1 MDLYLITGF
10 LGAGKTTFLKN
21 FVNVFSDKKMA
32 LIINEFGKEGVD
44 GILLSELKITMAQ
57 INNGSIFCSCR
68 LDKFEEELTKI
79 TALSPEVII
88 IEASGLSDPTNI
100 KKILLSNKNYSNIN
114 YKGSICLVDLVNFKK
129 VINTAIV
136 CRKQLSVS
144 DLAVLNKSD
153 LADEA
158 TENEVKEAILDQHP
172 NMRFHK
178 TSFGEIGEDL
188 LATIKNL
195 SATAEVDDNE
205 AHNTADITLK
215 KFLRTINENFTAY
228 SMQKYLEMVIL
239 ETYRIK
245 GFVKL
250 SDGEY
255 YLVDCV
261 QNIAS
266 VKKLPSKPNTDS
278 IQKIV
283 FLAGKGMKTK
293 TALKNA
299 YELYKNSIDEMD
311 I

>member
-44 GILLSELKITMAQ
+44 GILLSELEITMAQ

-68 LDKFEEELTKI
+68 LDKFEEELGKI

-100 KKILLSNKNYSNIN
+100 KKILLSNKNYSDIN

-129 VINTAIV
+129 VINTAVV

-153 LADEA
+153 LVDASGI
-158 TENEVKEAILDQHP
+158 NEVKSAILDQHP
-172 NMRFHK
+172 NMHFHA
-178 TSFGEIGEDL
+178 TSFGEIDEDL
-188 LATIKNL
+188 LQLIKSL
-195 SATAEVDDNE
+195 SANAEVE
-205 AHNTADITLK
+205 AAHSGADITLK
-215 KFLRTINENFTAY
+215 KYLVTINEKFSAY
-228 SMQKYLEMVIL
+228 SLQKFLEMVIL

-250 SDGEY
+250 NDGEY

-266 VKKLPSKPNTDS
+266 VKKLDKKPQTDTV
-278 IQKIV
+278 QKIV
-283 FLAGKGMKTK
+283 FLAGKGMKTN

-299 YELYKNSIDEMD
+299 REWYKDCIDGIE
-311 I
+311 